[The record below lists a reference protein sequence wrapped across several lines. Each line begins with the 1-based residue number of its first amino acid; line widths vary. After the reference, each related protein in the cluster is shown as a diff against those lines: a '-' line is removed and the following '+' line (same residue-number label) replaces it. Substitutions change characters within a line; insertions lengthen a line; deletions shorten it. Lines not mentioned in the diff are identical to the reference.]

1 MRKNL
6 YLFLALTLSSLLSL
20 DVYAQTP
27 TYLNGTPTAPGGNS
41 VPFSFGGTSQVNTLL
56 FPAGSF
62 GTV

>member
-1 MRKNL
+1 MKK
-6 YLFLALTLSSLLSL
+6 YIYSIVSFVVACLSIASLH
-20 DVYAQTP
+20 AQTP